1 MSFRAGNTDPP
12 LLFYTYILANCYRQ
26 HNSEL
31 RITNCEFHSVYTSC
45 FKPHIL
51 LRVIYVRRPKIIIL
65 FLVLFLIV
73 AGTVVFIEFRLKNV
87 RDEMSEFTARNA
99 AAGSILAG
107 VEETV
112 HNANYYYDDLVTI
125 VRDEEGNIKSL
136 VTNTSRLNTVS
147 NAVNRNV
154 DSRINHIETYPV
166 SIPFTSIIGS
176 ELVSGI
182 GPDITFHVTL
192 TGTASTSFDN
202 VFDSAGVN
210 QTRHQIMLKVTVKT
224 YVIFGASV
232 TKHTVSTDVCIAENI
247 IVGITPEAIAQITK

>member
-1 MSFRAGNTDPP
+1 MKR
-12 LLFYTYILANCYRQ
+12 L
-26 HNSEL
+26 
-31 RITNCEFHSVYTSC
+31 
-45 FKPHIL
+45 K
-51 LRVIYVRRPKIIIL
+51 PKIVITLLLIIL
-65 FLVLFLIV
+65 IVSVCVILI
-73 AGTVVFIEFRLKNV
+73 ELRLKNV

-99 AAGSILAG
+99 AAGSILSG

-125 VRDEEGNIKSL
+125 VRDEQGNIKSL

-154 DSRINHIETYPV
+154 DSRINHVETYPV
-166 SIPFTSIIGS
+166 SIPLTSIIGS
-176 ELVSGI
+176 ELVSGM
-182 GPDITFHVTL
+182 GPDITFRVTL

-247 IVGITPEAIAQITK
+247 IVGITPEAIAQITN

>member
-1 MSFRAGNTDPP
+1 M
-12 LLFYTYILANCYRQ
+12 Q
-26 HNSEL
+26 
-31 RITNCEFHSVYTSC
+31 
-45 FKPHIL
+45 
-51 LRVIYVRRPKIIIL
+51 RPKI
-65 FLVLFLIV
+65 LVALLALLIV
-73 AGTVVFIEFRLKNV
+73 VAGIFVFVEFRLKNI

-99 AAGSILAG
+99 AAGAILAG

-112 HNANYYYDDLVTI
+112 HNADYYYDDLVTV
-125 VRDEEGNIKSL
+125 VRDEDGNIKSL

-154 DSRINHIETYPV
+154 DSRINFIETYPV
-166 SIPFTSIIGS
+166 KIPFTSIIGS

-192 TGTASTSFDN
+192 TGTASTTFNN

-224 YVIFGASV
+224 YVIFGVSV
-232 TKHTVSTDVCIAENI
+232 TKHTVTTDVCIAENI
-247 IVGITPEAIAQITK
+247 IVGMTPDAIAQIAK

>member
-1 MSFRAGNTDPP
+1 M
-12 LLFYTYILANCYRQ
+12 
-26 HNSEL
+26 
-31 RITNCEFHSVYTSC
+31 
-45 FKPHIL
+45 
-51 LRVIYVRRPKIIIL
+51 RRGKIIIAL
-65 FLVLFLIV
+65 FVLILIA
-73 AGTVVFIEFRLKNV
+73 AGTVVFIEFRLKNI

-112 HNANYYYDDLVTI
+112 HNADYYYDDLVTI
-125 VRDEEGNIKSL
+125 VRDEQGNIKSL

-154 DSRINHIETYPV
+154 DSRINTVRTYPV
-166 SIPFTSIIGS
+166 SVPLTSIIGS

-182 GPDITFHVTL
+182 GPDVNFYVTL
-192 TGTASTSFDN
+192 TGTASASFDN

-210 QTRHQIMLKVTVKT
+210 QTRHQIMLRVTVKT

>member
-1 MSFRAGNTDPP
+1 
-12 LLFYTYILANCYRQ
+12 
-26 HNSEL
+26 
-31 RITNCEFHSVYTSC
+31 
-45 FKPHIL
+45 
-51 LRVIYVRRPKIIIL
+51 
-65 FLVLFLIV
+65 
-73 AGTVVFIEFRLKNV
+73 
-87 RDEMSEFTARNA
+87 MSEFTARNA
-99 AAGSILAG
+99 AAGAILAG

-112 HNANYYYDDLVTI
+112 HNAGYYYDDLVTI

-154 DSRINHIETYPV
+154 DSRINFIETYPV
-166 SIPFTSIIGS
+166 KIPFTSIIGS